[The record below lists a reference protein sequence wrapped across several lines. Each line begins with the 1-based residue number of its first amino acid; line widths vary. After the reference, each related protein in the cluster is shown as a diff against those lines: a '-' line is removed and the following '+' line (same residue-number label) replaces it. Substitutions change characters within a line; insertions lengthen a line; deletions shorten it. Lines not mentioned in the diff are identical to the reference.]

1 MCRGVSVRNC
11 QFSQSASGKVGSAKA
26 PEQGKPG
33 NSIFIPAKE
42 VLSLFSVI
50 LKSRE
55 VDRVFGFDDTY
66 YDLAKALRISPSCGR
81 NYTAFTDTRKKI
93 RSLTLRFN
101 CMSRRL
107 RRCCDGG
114 YYIRI

>member
-1 MCRGVSVRNC
+1 MRNC
-11 QFSQSASGKVGSAKA
+11 QFSQNASGKVGSAKA

-33 NSIFIPAKE
+33 NSIFIPARE

-50 LKSRE
+50 LKSRD

-81 NYTAFTDTRKKI
+81 NYITFANSRKKNSI
-93 RSLTLRFN
+93 IDTSIQLYEQEIEEVL
-101 CMSRRL
+101 
-107 RRCCDGG
+107 
-114 YYIRI
+114 